1 MSWRKMAEE
10 DLEKEWAKLSP
21 EDREFALA
29 EHELRKSADRGN
41 VMVLA
46 LSAVFALITLAVGLL
61 GSALEWWA
69 WSKVFE

>member
-1 MSWRKMAEE
+1 MAEE
-10 DLEKEWAKLSP
+10 DREREWAKLTP
-21 EDREFALA
+21 EEREFAVA

-46 LSAVFALITLAVGLL
+46 LSAVFALISLAIGLL
-61 GSALEWWA
+61 GSAFEWWA